1 MTSQWKVMSNAYRQS
16 QSTEGDMILYQRYMY
31 NMRVLLPW
39 ELPVL
44 PKGCVKD
51 AIGVKYVSIACC

>member
-1 MTSQWKVMSNAYRQS
+1 MESNEQCVLTES
-16 QSTEGDMILYQRYMY
+16 IWSSTEGDMILYQRCMY

-39 ELPVL
+39 KLPVL
-44 PKGCVKD
+44 QKGCVKD